1 MCSCVMLNQGFGL
14 YPEGIGITEG
24 FTEWSCVI
32 RYHFKGHFGSCVQD
46 ALEGFP
52 DWKQKNYYFSAG
64 IIIIFQMEDN
74 LHIDT
79 QTQNQQGLRK
89 IRVVVEEIPNCGSA
103 IKLFCFS

>member
-1 MCSCVMLNQGFGL
+1 MLNQGFGL
-14 YPEGIGITEG
+14 YPEGIGIVEG

-52 DWKQKNYYFSAG
+52 DWKQKKLLG

-74 LHIDT
+74 LHIHTHT

-89 IRVVVEEIPNCGSA
+89 IRVVVEEIPGCGSA